1 MLNTGKYTS
10 LLASIHSADSFN
22 GVALDLFRFQYG
34 HNPVYRSFVQF
45 LGRSPYEVQSISDIP
60 FLPIESFKNHSIKSG
75 EWEAVRHFTS
85 SGTTSASTS
94 THYLREEAL
103 YQWSYHEAFKRFY
116 GDKLPLDDKCTIL
129 ALLPGYLERTTSSL
143 VDMVKG
149 LMGAYGDDR
158 SGFVLNDLDH
168 VNEVLLKNASEKRP
182 TLLIGVS
189 FALLDLVEKHQI
201 HFPELIV
208 METGGMKGRRKE
220 LIREELHTLIKGGLR
235 VDKVHSEYGMTELL
249 SQAYSFGDGRFHC
262 PPWMKI
268 QIREIDDPFESPAFG
283 KTGGVNIIDL
293 ANRDSCAFLAT
304 SDLGRAFEDGSF
316 EVLGRFDHSD
326 VRGCNLMVI

>member
-10 LLASIHSADSFN
+10 LLCSIDTVDSFN
-22 GVALDLFRFQYG
+22 GAALDLFRYQYE

-45 LGRSPYEVQSISDIP
+45 LGRSPNEIQSISDIP
-60 FLPIESFKNHSIKSG
+60 FLPIESFKHHSIKTG

-85 SGTTSASTS
+85 SGTTSANTS
-94 THYLREEAL
+94 IHFLREEAL
-103 YQWSYHEAFKRFY
+103 YQWSYHEAFRRFY
-116 GDKLPLDDKCTIL
+116 ADSLPLDEKFTIL

-149 LMGAYGDDR
+149 WMDAYGDDR
-158 SGFVLNDLDH
+158 SGFVLNDLQH
-168 VNEVLLKNASEKRP
+168 VNKVLLQNAKDQRP

-189 FALLDLVEKHQI
+189 FALLDLVEKYRI
-201 HFPELIV
+201 HFPELLV

-220 LIREELHTLIKGGLR
+220 LIREELHALIKDGLG
-235 VDKVHSEYGMTELL
+235 VTEVHSEYGMTELL
-249 SQAYSFGDGRFHC
+249 SQAYSFGDGRFHG
-262 PPWMKI
+262 PPWMRI
-268 QIREIDDPFESPAFG
+268 QIREIDDPFASPAFG
-283 KTGGVNIIDL
+283 KTGGINIIDL
-293 ANRDSCAFLAT
+293 ANRDSCAFLST
-304 SDLGRAFEDGSF
+304 SDLGRVYQDGSF